1 MPIFLERIWRRFAA
15 LSSRMYPILRAV
27 SKTFCMV
34 SLLTLYL
41 SLRKALDTVAAD
53 RFSSTA
59 MSTIVVCCFMSFLF
73 LWFVAKVMIMSVY
86 SQTFTELANVC
97 ENVCE
102 KDFLIIGVLSC
113 CSSLDSHQS
122 TLSNYSF
129 IKFINKM
136 KKDQYFPHEV
146 STRSNSQMMNLIE
159 KEGMMG
165 YGIYWALMEYLRV
178 QDGYTGDLRAL
189 ATLKRQLKIRQA
201 KLDKVLHGYGLFVCN
216 GNTFYSPKLNEV
228 MKPFE
233 QRRARIEAYKLQK
246 QKENSLKIS
255 GEVAKP
261 LTLDHDDLTPRFPLE
276 ERIYRMR
283 CVEAWSMVVPWIGFP
298 LHKLLALAE
307 PTSNAKYVAFETIY
321 APEQM
326 PGQQDRF
333 IGGGLKYPYVE
344 GLRLDEA
351 MHPLTLM
358 TVGVYGK
365 ALPPQ
370 NGAPVRLIVPWKYG
384 FKGIK
389 SIVSI
394 KLTRER
400 PPTTWNLAAPDEYGF
415 YANVNPHVDHPR
427 WSQATERFIGSGGI
441 LDVQHQ
447 PTLLF
452 NGYADQVASLY
463 RGLDLRENF

>member
-1 MPIFLERIWRRFAA
+1 MKKNQFLKESDVTAESVFFMTRRQVLKALGISAAA
-15 LSSRMYPILRAV
+15 LSLPHAAHAD
-27 SKTFCMV
+27 
-34 SLLTLYL
+34 LL
-41 SLRKALDTVAAD
+41 SWFKGNDRPPAPAGKALEFSKPTAWQNNLPLTPAD
-53 RFSSTA
+53 
-59 MSTIVVCCFMSFLF
+59 
-73 LWFVAKVMIMSVY
+73 KVS
-86 SQTFTELANVC
+86 
-97 ENVCE
+97 
-102 KDFLIIGVLSC
+102 
-113 CSSLDSHQS
+113 
-122 TLSNYSF
+122 
-129 IKFINKM
+129 
-136 KKDQYFPHEV
+136 
-146 STRSNSQMMNLIE
+146 
-159 KEGMMG
+159 G
-165 YGIYWALMEYLRV
+165 YNNFYEFG
-178 QDGYTGDLRAL
+178 
-189 ATLKRQLKIRQA
+189 
-201 KLDKVLHGYGLFVCN
+201 LDKADPAANAGSLK
-216 GNTFYSPKLNEV
+216 TDPWT
-228 MKPFE
+228 
-233 QRRARIEAYKLQK
+233 
-246 QKENSLKIS
+246 LKIS

-261 LTLDHDDLTPRFPLE
+261 LTLDHDDLTRRFPLE

-441 LDVQHQ
+441 LDVQRQ

-452 NGYADQVASLY
+452 NGYAEQVASLY

>member
-1 MPIFLERIWRRFAA
+1 MKKNQFLKESDVTAESVFFMKRRQVLKALGISAAA
-15 LSSRMYPILRAV
+15 LSLPHAAHAD
-27 SKTFCMV
+27 
-34 SLLTLYL
+34 LL
-41 SLRKALDTVAAD
+41 SWFKGNDRPPAPAGKALEFSKPAA
-53 RFSSTA
+53 
-59 MSTIVVCCFMSFLF
+59 
-73 LWFVAKVMIMSVY
+73 W
-86 SQTFTELANVC
+86 QN
-97 ENVCE
+97 
-102 KDFLIIGVLSC
+102 
-113 CSSLDSHQS
+113 
-122 TLSNYSF
+122 
-129 IKFINKM
+129 
-136 KKDQYFPHEV
+136 
-146 STRSNSQMMNLIE
+146 NL
-159 KEGMMG
+159 
-165 YGIYWALMEYLRV
+165 
-178 QDGYTGDLRAL
+178 
-189 ATLKRQLKIRQA
+189 
-201 KLDKVLHGYGLFVCN
+201 
-216 GNTFYSPKLNEV
+216 
-228 MKPFE
+228 
-233 QRRARIEAYKLQK
+233 
-246 QKENSLKIS
+246 
-255 GEVAKP
+255 P
-261 LTLDHDDLTPRFPLE
+261 LTLDHDDLTRRFPLE

-441 LDVQHQ
+441 LDVQRQ